1 MYSAPNAAGEGY
13 QSAHN
18 AVYVGSAHSG
28 VRGFMLFYGTT
39 DIGRRRTVNQDNFI
53 IKKYSRDI
61 AVAVVCDGMGGARGG
76 GVASS
81 FAASAFME
89 RLDAESEWLIT
100 GYGDTDAD
108 ERISDLLQSAVAA
121 ANRAVHEGSE
131 ASEDL
136 SGMGTT
142 LVSALITPRRI
153 YAVNVGDSRMY
164 LASAGS
170 LTQITRDHSYVQ
182 YLVDIGK
189 MTPRRAK
196 SSGCKNI
203 ITRAVGTESSVEADI
218 YTIERRSDG
227 GTSYILLCTDGLSNM
242 VEPRDI
248 SAVLKS
254 MNSDNRD
261 SLSRAAERLTALA
274 NERGGVDNITVV
286 LMADGESA

>member
-1 MYSAPNAAGEGY
+1 
-13 QSAHN
+13 
-18 AVYVGSAHSG
+18 
-28 VRGFMLFYGTT
+28 MLFYGTT

-53 IKKYSRDI
+53 IKKYSPDV

-81 FAASAFME
+81 LAASAFME
-89 RLDAESEWLIT
+89 LIDSEQQMLID
-100 GYGDTDAD
+100 GYGDADAD
-108 ERISDLLQSAVAA
+108 ERISDMLQLAVAA
-121 ANRAVHEGSE
+121 ANRAVYDGGE
-131 ASEDL
+131 ASVEL

-142 LVSALITPRRI
+142 LVSTLITPRRI

-164 LASAGS
+164 LFSGGN

-182 YLVDIGK
+182 YLVDIGR

-203 ITRAVGTESSVEADI
+203 ITRAVGTEISVEADI
-218 YTIERRSDG
+218 YTLEHRKDG
-227 GTSYILLCTDGLSNM
+227 GISYVLLCTDGLSNM

-254 MNSDNRD
+254 IDSDKPD
-261 SLSRAAERLTALA
+261 TLSRAAERLTSLA
-274 NERGGVDNITVV
+274 NERGGIDNITVV
-286 LMADGESA
+286 ILSDSQSARPDSNL